1 MCSTLVAAAAAAD
14 DDDDE
19 GDDEGTEV
27 KLISWA
33 PPVAYSGLWQ
43 RWIGSVGIISRGKP
57 KDSGLAV
64 YDGLVVGRV
73 AAVLAF
79 SLLNASGLM

>member
-33 PPVAYSGLWQ
+33 PPVAYSGL
-43 RWIGSVGIISRGKP
+43 
-57 KDSGLAV
+57 
-64 YDGLVVGRV
+64 
-73 AAVLAF
+73 
-79 SLLNASGLM
+79 